1 MNMEKNNAPLL
12 EMRNIKKGFFGNQV
26 LTDINFTLK
35 EGEVLGLVGENGA
48 GKSTLMKIL
57 FGMDVIRETGGYE
70 GDVLIDGE
78 KVQFNT
84 PFDALK
90 AGIGMV
96 HQEFSLIPGFTATE
110 NILLN
115 REPKKKSVI
124 SEVFGPRLDT
134 LDYKEMDNRAAK
146 AIEKMGVAIDQ
157 KMVISSMPVGHK
169 QFTEIARELSKE
181 NLKLLIL
188 DEPTAGLDPRERVR
202 FRNLI
207 HTLAEDRIVIL
218 STHIVSDIETIAGQ
232 IVMFKDHR
240 LYCCDSPARICARFQ
255 GRVFQLPAGMPL
267 APGQFLLSEGQGADG
282 PVLRV
287 LCETPPVNGTPVTP
301 GLEDAF
307 LAIYREEQT

>member
-1 MNMEKNNAPLL
+1 MLQ
-12 EMRNIKKGFFGNQV
+12 R
-26 LTDINFTLK
+26 
-35 EGEVLGLVGENGA
+35 VGIA
-48 GKSTLMKIL
+48 VAM
-57 FGMDVIRETGGYE
+57 
-70 GDVLIDGE
+70 
-78 KVQFNT
+78 
-84 PFDALK
+84 
-90 AGIGMV
+90 
-96 HQEFSLIPGFTATE
+96 
-110 NILLN
+110 LN
-115 REPKKKSVI
+115 DP
-124 SEVFGPRLDT
+124 
-134 LDYKEMDNRAAK
+134 
-146 AIEKMGVAIDQ
+146 
-157 KMVISSMPVGHK
+157 
-169 QFTEIARELSKE
+169 
-181 NLKLLIL
+181 KLLIL

-255 GRVFQLPAGMPL
+255 GRVFQLPAGRPWPRDSSCSAKDRGRM
-267 APGQFLLSEGQGADG
+267 A